1 MKPPFPHLKHK
12 LGRWMLL
19 FLATLMTAL
28 LLGGPVA
35 AFPPPLAPWNGEP
48 DGIVVPVPQS
58 FQKIRGVWLT
68 TNDINVLRDSTRLQ
82 SALAELSQLN
92 FNTVYPVVWNAGY
105 ALYPSVVAQRAGSPY
120 VHRGADGQDILA
132 DVINQAHRQG
142 LLAIP
147 WFEFGFMAPPT
158 SELALAH
165 PDWLTQRQDGTQTS
179 GSAAGEVVWLNPF
192 KPEVQKFITDLV
204 SEIAARY
211 DIDGI
216 QFDDHT
222 ALPSDFGYDAYTMAL
237 YQQETEKPVPTNPR
251 DAAWM
256 RWRADKITDF
266 VAQLNQA
273 VKQYRPRAI
282 FSVSPNP
289 YDTAYNSFLQ
299 DWVTWVNRGI
309 VDELLIQVYRWDI
322 NSFTDQIM
330 RPEIQTAKTQIPVG
344 IGILTGL
351 RNRPMPMAMVQSQV
365 MRSTAQGLGVAF
377 FYYES
382 LWHDAP
388 EPVAERQA
396 RFRDLFSIP
405 ASRFSLRQQA

>member
-1 MKPPFPHLKHK
+1 MVAMV
-12 LGRWMLL
+12 GR
-19 FLATLMTAL
+19 AAI
-28 LLGGPVA
+28 
-35 AFPPPLAPWNGEP
+35 AFPAPVIPWGAAPLDVVAP
-48 DGIVVPVPQS
+48 GITLPQS
-58 FQKIRGVWLT
+58 FQNIRGVWLT
-68 TNDINVLRDSTRLQ
+68 TNDINILRNSAQLQ
-82 SALAELSQLN
+82 GAMAELAQLN
-92 FNTVYPVVWNAGY
+92 FNTVYPVVWNSGY
-105 ALYPSVVAQRAGSPY
+105 ALYPSVIAQRAGIPY

-158 SELALAH
+158 SELALGH
-165 PDWLTQRQDGTQTS
+165 PTWLTQRQDGSQTS

-192 KPEVQKFITDLV
+192 KPEVQQFITGLV
-204 SEIAARY
+204 TEIAARY

-222 ALPSDFGYDAYTMAL
+222 ALPVEFGYDPYTRAL
-237 YQQETEKPVPTNPR
+237 YQRETGRSVPSNPR
-251 DAAWM
+251 DGDWM
-256 RWRADKITDF
+256 RWRANKITDF

-273 VKQYRPRAI
+273 VKQHRPRAI
-282 FSVSPNP
+282 ISVSPNP

-299 DWVTWVNRGI
+299 DWVAWVNRGL
-309 VDELLIQVYRWDI
+309 VDELLVQVYRWDI

-330 RPEIQTAKTQIPVG
+330 RPEIQAAKTQIPVG

-351 RNRPMPMAMVQSQV
+351 RNRPMPIAMVQSQV

-382 LWHDAP
+382 LWHYAP
-388 EPVAERQA
+388 EPIAERQA

-405 ASRFSLRQQA
+405 ASRFGLRQRA

>member
-1 MKPPFPHLKHK
+1 MTSHLKRK
-12 LGRWMLL
+12 LKHWTLL
-19 FLATLMTAL
+19 FWATLLTVV
-28 LLGGPVA
+28 LLGGPA
-35 AFPPPLAPWNGEP
+35 IAFPPPLAPWGTEPGELTP
-48 DGIVVPVPQS
+48 IPQS

-68 TNDINVLRDSTRLQ
+68 TNDMTILRDSARVQ
-82 SALAELSQLN
+82 SAMAELSQLN

-105 ALYPSVVAQRAGSPY
+105 ALFPSVIAQRVGIPY
-120 VHRGADGQDILA
+120 IHRGAAGQDILA

-147 WFEFGFMAPPT
+147 WFEFGFMAPPS

-165 PDWLTQRQDGTQTS
+165 PDWLTQRQDGSQTS

-192 KPEVQKFITDLV
+192 KPEVQQFITSLV
-204 SEIAARY
+204 AEIAVRY

-222 ALPSDFGYDAYTMAL
+222 ALPSDFGYDPYTMAL
-237 YQQETEKPVPTNPR
+237 YQQETEQPVPSNPR
-251 DAAWM
+251 DPAWM

-266 VAQLNQA
+266 VAQLNQT
-273 VKQYRPRAI
+273 VKQYRPKAI

-299 DWVTWVNRGI
+299 DWVGWINRGL
-309 VDELLIQVYRWDI
+309 VDELLVQVYRWDMH
-322 NSFTDQIM
+322 SFTDQIL
-330 RPEIQTAKTQIPVG
+330 RPEIQMAQTQIPVG

-382 LWHDAP
+382 LWYDAP
-388 EPVAERQA
+388 ESVAERQA
-396 RFRDLFSIP
+396 SFRDLFSVP
-405 ASRFSLRQQA
+405 ASRFSLRRQV

>member
-1 MKPPFPHLKHK
+1 MTSQLKRKLKH
-12 LGRWMLL
+12 WILL
-19 FLATLMTAL
+19 FWAAL
-28 LLGGPVA
+28 LAVVMLGGPA
-35 AFPPPLAPWNGEP
+35 IAFLSPS
-48 DGIVVPVPQS
+48 VVPWEAEPGEMAPIPQS

-68 TNDINVLRDSTRLQ
+68 TNDMTILRDSSRVQ
-82 SALAELSQLN
+82 SAMAELSQLN
-92 FNTVYPVVWNAGY
+92 FNTVYPVIWNAGY
-105 ALYPSVVAQRAGSPY
+105 ALYPSVIAQRAGIPY
-120 VHRGADGQDILA
+120 IHRGAEGQDILA

-147 WFEFGFMAPPT
+147 WFEFGFMAPPS

-165 PDWLTQRQDGTQTS
+165 PDWLTQRQDGSQIS

-192 KPEVQKFITDLV
+192 KPEVQQFITNLV
-204 SEIAARY
+204 AEIAVRY

-222 ALPSDFGYDAYTMAL
+222 ALPSDFGYDPYTMAL
-237 YQQETEKPVPTNPR
+237 YQQETEKPVPSNPR
-251 DAAWM
+251 DPAWM

-266 VAQLNQA
+266 VAQLNQT
-273 VKQYRPRAI
+273 VKQYRPQAI

-299 DWVTWVNRGI
+299 DWVGWINRGL
-309 VDELLIQVYRWDI
+309 VDELLVQVYRWDMH
-322 NSFTDQIM
+322 SFTEQIL
-330 RPEIQTAKTQIPVG
+330 RPEIQTAQTQIPVG

-351 RNRPMPMAMVQSQV
+351 RNRPMPMSMIQSQV

-382 LWHDAP
+382 LWYDAP

-396 RFRDLFSIP
+396 RFGELFSVP
-405 ASRFSLRQQA
+405 ASRFSLRLRY

>member
-1 MKPPFPHLKHK
+1 MTPQLKHK
-12 LGRWMLL
+12 LKHRMLL
-19 FLATLMTAL
+19 FWAAL
-28 LLGGPVA
+28 LAVVMLSGPA
-35 AFPPPLAPWNGEP
+35 IAFSPP
-48 DGIVVPVPQS
+48 VVPWGAEPGEMTPIPQS

-68 TNDINVLRDSTRLQ
+68 TNDMNILRDSARVQ
-82 SALAELSQLN
+82 SAMAKLSQLN
-92 FNTVYPVVWNAGY
+92 FNTVYPVVWNSGY
-105 ALYPSVVAQRAGSPY
+105 ALYPSVIAQRAGIPY
-120 VHRGADGQDILA
+120 IHRGAAGQDILA
-132 DVINQAHRQG
+132 DVIDQAHRQG

-147 WFEFGFMAPPT
+147 WFEFGFMAPPS

-165 PDWLTQRQDGTQTS
+165 PDWLTQRQDGSQTS

-192 KPEVQKFITDLV
+192 KPEVQQFINNLV
-204 SEIAARY
+204 AEIAVRY

-222 ALPSDFGYDAYTMAL
+222 ALPSDFGYDPYTRSL
-237 YQQETEKPVPTNPR
+237 YQQETQQPVPSNPR
-251 DAAWM
+251 DPAWM

-266 VAQLNQA
+266 VAQLNQT
-273 VKQYRPRAI
+273 VKQHRPRAI

-299 DWVTWVNRGI
+299 DWVSWINRGL
-309 VDELLIQVYRWDI
+309 VDELLVQVYRWDMT
-322 NSFTDQIM
+322 SFTDQIL
-330 RPEIQTAKTQIPVG
+330 RPEIQLAQTQIPVG

-351 RNRPMPMAMVQSQV
+351 RNRPMPMSMIQSQV

-382 LWHDAP
+382 LWYDAP

-396 RFRDLFSIP
+396 RFRDLFSVP
-405 ASRFSLRQQA
+405 ASRFSLRR